1 MKKKALWAA
10 VLILTAISAIAVT
23 AYAGSAVSVIAPR
36 GRIRVALR
44 SIGDGTATWHALAPR
59 VYDGSF
65 SAQLQGTANA
75 GGGEILIGPMSMP
88 LSYFQDTG
96 VRKIAFWTYHR
107 GDLPIDPTAQPYIDI
122 VLDNGRVME
131 GLTSTTVQTGA
142 TILSEARGYP
152 GADIWI
158 QMMPYGGW
166 YTSFPTDPVHVAA
179 GTNVCILTST
189 CTMAFWQKAFPTAKV
204 IQIEIV
210 YGGWTLTTDQ
220 YINIDDVSLGGMIVL
235 VEPEVIAAS

>member
-1 MKKKALWAA
+1 
-10 VLILTAISAIAVT
+10 
-23 AYAGSAVSVIAPR
+23 
-36 GRIRVALR
+36 
-44 SIGDGTATWHALAPR
+44 

-65 SAQLQGTANA
+65 SVQLNTGTAG
-75 GGGEILIGPMSMP
+75 GGGEILIGPLAYP
-88 LSYFQDTG
+88 LKYFQDTG

-107 GDLPIDPTAQPYIDI
+107 SAYDPTAQPYINI
-122 VLDNGRVME
+122 VLDNGRIME

-166 YTSFPTDPVHVAA
+166 YTSFPADQVHVDA

-189 CTMAFWQKAFPTAKV
+189 CTMAFWQTAFPTARV

-210 YGGWTLTTDQ
+210 YGSWPAGSDQ
-220 YINIDDVSLGGMIVL
+220 FINIDNVSLVGMAVQI
-235 VEPEVIAAS
+235 EPEVIAA